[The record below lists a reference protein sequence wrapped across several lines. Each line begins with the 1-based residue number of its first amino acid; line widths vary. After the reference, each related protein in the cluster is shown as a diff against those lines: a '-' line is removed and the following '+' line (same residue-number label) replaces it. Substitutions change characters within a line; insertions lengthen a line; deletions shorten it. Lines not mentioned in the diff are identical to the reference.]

1 MVNEVKDLVI
11 DCMEGKRMAQRE
23 LYHLFAPKMLGI
35 CYRYTKSLEDAED
48 VLQEGFIKIFTRIKQ
63 YNGTGDFAAWISII
77 MVNSAIDYI
86 NKNKKYKNDL
96 QITDVPLNA
105 VSDENPEVYIDTKD
119 LVEEIRRL
127 PLMYQV
133 VFNLIAVEGYN
144 HSDVA
149 ELLKTNLNTV
159 RSRYSRARAML
170 IVEINKN
177 EELQLNYYAK

>member
-1 MVNEVKDLVI
+1 MSNEVNALIV
-11 DCMEGKRMAQRE
+11 DCIEGKRIAQRE
-23 LYHLFAPKMLGI
+23 LYLLYAPKMLGI

-63 YNGTGDFAAWISII
+63 YKGDGDFVGWMSII

-96 QITDVPLNA
+96 QITDIPVN
-105 VSDENPEVYIDTKD
+105 VKSDENPELYIDTKD

-127 PLMYQV
+127 PLLYQL

-144 HSDVA
+144 HLEVA
-149 ELLKTNLNTV
+149 ELLKTNVNTV
-159 RSRYSRARAML
+159 RSRYSRARTML
-170 IVEINKN
+170 ITEIKKN
-177 EELQLNYYAK
+177 EELQLN